1 MRSMDV
7 QIATYTPP
15 KLLGGSLG
23 LDFVNTVDPR
33 FGPRRHEFLSDYAD
47 LIAWSRH
54 VDVVD
59 DAQASTLRRVLLAH
73 CDEADDVHARAID
86 LRESLCDVF
95 RLTMSGQDLEVTDL
109 DVLNSWLERAL
120 SKRRL
125 RAGGAHVAWCWD
137 DLTEDHLDRPL
148 WPVVLSAAELLTSSE
163 RLRIRA
169 CPGDD
174 GLCGWLFLDTS
185 KAGTRHWCSMR
196 GCGNRAKARR
206 HQARVKG
213 GLDRR
218 G

>member
-1 MRSMDV
+1 MDS
-7 QIATYTPP
+7 QGLTYSPP
-15 KLLGGSLG
+15 NLLGGVPC

-33 FGPRRHEFLSDYAD
+33 FGPQRREYLNDYAE

-54 VDVVD
+54 VEILD
-59 DAQASTLRRVLLAH
+59 DAQAKSLWRVMQ
-73 CDEADDVHARAID
+73 ADSDTADHVHAQAIE
-86 LRESLCDVF
+86 LREALYDVF
-95 RLTMSGQDLEVTDL
+95 RLTMSGQVMGVSDLEI
-109 DVLNSWLERAL
+109 LNSWLGRAL

-125 RAGGAHVAWCWD
+125 RGDVAHVAWAWD
-137 DLTEDHLDRPL
+137 DVSEDHLDRPL
-148 WPVVLSAAELLTSSE
+148 WPVVLSAAELLTSPR
-163 RLRIRA
+163 RLRIRH

-213 GLDRR
+213 GLDSQR
-218 G
+218 